1 MKIGQCENA
10 ARSVTEACLGNHGH
24 CIAGSVT
31 IDVASKLLTT
41 VLVLA
46 TYLTHYLA
54 PSSDANISRVDTD
67 APSS

>member
-41 VLVLA
+41 VPALA
-46 TYLTHYLA
+46 TGT
-54 PSSDANISRVDTD
+54 SRTTSLHRPTRTS
-67 APSS
+67 AA